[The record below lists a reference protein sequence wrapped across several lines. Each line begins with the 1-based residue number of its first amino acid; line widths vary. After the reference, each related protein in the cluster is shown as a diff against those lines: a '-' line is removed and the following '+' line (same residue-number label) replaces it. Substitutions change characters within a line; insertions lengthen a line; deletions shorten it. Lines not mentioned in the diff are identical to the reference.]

1 MDVLFERTSMRFVV
15 EAWFH
20 NSESDAVLEIV
31 RSALTITGLSG
42 LCTLAFQGENH
53 SCVMLGQHEI
63 FVSVSART
71 EGHLV
76 ATVRSWISWDEGYSA
91 FEKMFVDML
100 DRRQHIGL
108 AELFLSIRN
117 SEPYPFLTHSFHRGS
132 FPPTIIDLNNY
143 ETTRKG
149 EETYWSEW
157 GPELHFIADEVFER
171 SGVDRTVFIHS
182 LRAKVI
188 DVAGG
193 IVLDCG
199 WTEEL
204 SLPQH
209 ITPSNNSLA
218 QDR

>member
-1 MDVLFERTSMRFVV
+1 MRFVV

-20 NSESDAVLEIV
+20 NSKSDAVLEIV
-31 RSALTITGLSG
+31 RSALTIVGLSG
-42 LCTLAFQGENH
+42 VSTLALQCENQP
-53 SCVMLGQHEI
+53 CVTLGQYEM

-71 EGHLV
+71 EDHLV
-76 ATVRSWISWDEGYSA
+76 ATVRSRIPWDEGHSV
-91 FEKMFVDML
+91 FERMFVSML
-100 DRRQHIGL
+100 DCRQHIGI

-117 SEPYPFLTHSFHRGS
+117 PEPYPFLTHSFNRGS
-132 FPPTIIDLNNY
+132 FPLTIIDLNNN
-143 ETTRKG
+143 ETIRKG
-149 EETYWSEW
+149 EENYWSEW
-157 GPELHFIADEVFER
+157 GPELHFVADEVFDR
-171 SGVDRTVFIHS
+171 SGVDRTAFIHS

-218 QDR
+218 PDR